1 MSAGLEIAKAGWLH
15 RQSTVLHRWKKNWFV
30 LYRDGV
36 LRYFESQESPR
47 AEEVFA
53 LRSCCSHI
61 KTGPEV
67 QSAQPPDGVSSG
79 KACMLELVMRD
90 GGSMVLC
97 AESHDDMKAWQ
108 YALEEARTM
117 AGNGGAAAAGYVRR
131 VPISYEYGPYD
142 PYGYGYG
149 YGGYP
154 GQIISPPPGAQ
165 VIHSPD
171 GRTTIINP
179 GPADRVV
186 YVDDYPY
193 RRRRYGY
200 GAGTGLLAG
209 AMMGSALMWPW
220 FWFW

>member
-1 MSAGLEIAKAGWLH
+1 MEIAKAGWLH
-15 RQSTVLHRWKKNWFV
+15 RQSTVLRRWKKNWFV

-47 AEEVFA
+47 AEEVFVV
-53 LRSCCSHI
+53 RSCCACI
-61 KTGPEV
+61 KTGSEV
-67 QSAQPPDGVSSG
+67 QPVQPPDGISSG
-79 KACMLELVMRD
+79 KACMLEMVMRD

-97 AESHDDMKAWQ
+97 AESVDDMKAWQ

-117 AGNGGAAAAGYVRR
+117 GPAEGVYSRR
-131 VPISYEYGPYD
+131 VPMSYEYPPYD
-142 PYGYGYG
+142 PYLG

-154 GQIISPPPGAQ
+154 GQVISPAPGAQ

-179 GPADRVV
+179 GPGNQVV

-193 RRRRYGY
+193 RRRGYGY
-200 GAGTGLLAG
+200 GAGTGFLAG
-209 AMMGSALMWPW
+209 ALVGSTLMWPW
-220 FWFW
+220 YW